1 MTDYTSQI
9 DAWYQAIQYRTPP
22 ASELASFNAQLQA
35 GIMTTAQAVTQIEA
49 SSYTQTYVDPV
60 IREYQAAFGRVPDQ
74 AGVAYWVGQVAANP
88 ANLALLSTSFANSA
102 EFFADYAAT
111 ATTPASS
118 TLVTALYQ
126 NVLGRA
132 PDAAGLAWSNS
143 GLDAAQLL
151 QSFAQSPEFITD
163 TTPTSSN
170 PERGSR
176 RQPADQRLDLCPN
189 DPGGIAANTYT
200 ITYGAPT
207 TSRSPA
213 QPAACRSPARSPE
226 ADGPISSTEAAGNS
240 NVTINASLGLNDF
253 QNIVFNG
260 VNNVLNADYTPG
272 VGPRQ
277 PHQLQLP
284 RLQLRSGR
292 LEHSGRPD
300 LEHSSRSSRGLQ
312 LFL

>member
-1 MTDYTSQI
+1 MTDYTSEI

-35 GIMTTAQAVTQIEA
+35 GIITTAQAVTQIEA
-49 SSYTQTYVDPV
+49 STYTQTYVDPV

-88 ANLALLSTSFANSA
+88 ANLALLSTAFANSA
-102 EFFADYAAT
+102 EFFADYAAS

-132 PDAAGLAWSNS
+132 PDAAGLAYWSNS

-163 TTPTSSN
+163 TTPYVIQFQNAEVAGNPPTS
-170 PERGSR
+170 GSIY
-176 RQPADQRLDLCPN
+176 DQAI
-189 DPGGIAANTYT
+189 PGGIAANTYT

-207 TSRSPA
+207 TFTFTGTAGGVPVTGTVAGGPTGRS
-213 QPAACRSPARSPE
+213 AAPRRRAIPTSPSM
-226 ADGPISSTEAAGNS
+226 
-240 NVTINASLGLNDF
+240 
-253 QNIVFNG
+253 
-260 VNNVLNADYTPG
+260 
-272 VGPRQ
+272 
-277 PHQLQLP
+277 
-284 RLQLRSGR
+284 
-292 LEHSGRPD
+292 RPW
-300 LEHSSRSSRGLQ
+300 G
-312 LFL
+312 